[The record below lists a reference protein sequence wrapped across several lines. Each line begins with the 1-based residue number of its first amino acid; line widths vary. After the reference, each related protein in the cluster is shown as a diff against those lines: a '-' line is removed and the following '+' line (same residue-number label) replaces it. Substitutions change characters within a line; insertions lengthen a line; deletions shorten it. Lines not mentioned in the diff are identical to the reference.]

1 MDIIAAA
8 IAAESAAEAP
18 AGIAGAVAVL
28 GLNGKLFVAQLIN
41 FGLLVLILWR
51 LLYKPLVGFME
62 DRSKRIAE
70 GLAKAS
76 LYEEKLKKL
85 ELERQ
90 NVLAKA
96 DSESQKILVLADEEV
111 KRISAAGK
119 VEAERAA
126 AETIAR
132 ANREIE
138 QAKKD
143 MIGEV
148 RRQSADLVILAAE
161 KVIHKR
167 LDEPADR
174 QLIERALKEVG

>member
-1 MDIIAAA
+1 M
-8 IAAESAAEAP
+8 
-18 AGIAGAVAVL
+18 G
-28 GLNGKLFVAQLIN
+28 
-41 FGLLVLILWR
+41 
-51 LLYKPLVGFME
+51 
-62 DRSKRIAE
+62 
-70 GLAKAS
+70 KAS